1 MQPQP
6 QRDVVTKKRR
16 RTKIKTLIKAPGTA
30 HHYYRPSRFLPR
42 VQLWLGTAVLTVF
55 LFTTA
60 IAYHAVYGAPE
71 CPATEASEGNSAVA
85 ACAAAALAAR
95 VQS

>member
-1 MQPQP
+1 M
-6 QRDVVTKKRR
+6 
-16 RTKIKTLIKAPGTA
+16 KTLMKAPGTA

-42 VQLWLGTAVLTVF
+42 VQLWLGMAVLTVF
-55 LFTTA
+55 LFNTA

-71 CPATEASEGNSAVA
+71 CLATKASAGNSAVV
-85 ACAAAALAAR
+85 ACAAVALAAR